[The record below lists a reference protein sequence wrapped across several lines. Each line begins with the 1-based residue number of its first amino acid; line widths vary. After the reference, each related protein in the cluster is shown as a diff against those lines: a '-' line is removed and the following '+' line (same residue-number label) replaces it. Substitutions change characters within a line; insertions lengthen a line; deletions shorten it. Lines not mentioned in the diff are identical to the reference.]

1 MNKLYYNW
9 ENYELDVAKIHGELV
24 EGHTPYFVSVHRGS
38 LPIGVKL
45 SNKFNTPLSV
55 IKFQTRDGEDK
66 EPVFAINEIPSKD
79 SKVIV
84 LDDIFD
90 TGLTLSKI
98 KDFLSEYTNV
108 HYYVIHNNKA
118 VEKVSDVEVLA
129 CNDTNGE
136 WVVYPWE

>member
-1 MNKLYYNW
+1 MDKVYYNW
-9 ENYELDVAKIHGELV
+9 ENFELDVAKIHGELV
-24 EGHTPYFVSVHRGS
+24 EGPTPYFVSIHRGS

-45 SNKFNTPLSV
+45 SNKFDTPLSV
-55 IKFQTRDGEDK
+55 IKFQTRDGQDK
-66 EPVFAINEIPSKD
+66 EPQFVINEIPSKD

-98 KDFLSEYTNV
+98 KEIMSDYSNV
-108 HYYVIHNNKA
+108 HYYVIHSNTKA
-118 VEKVSDVEVLA
+118 DRVTDMNVLA
-129 CNDTNGE
+129 CNSTTGE